1 MITFFPS
8 AFAPNRGANASAA
21 LLAGATVIASLAI
34 ATSEARAA
42 DDLIVK
48 FDQTQ
53 LIRLARPIGEVIVGN
68 PSIADV
74 QVHSTNMLAVTG
86 KGFGLTN
93 VIVLDGDRNIIADQR
108 IMVQRDEHRSVV
120 VTRGTSR
127 QTLNCSPQ
135 CNPTLTVGD
144 ELATMTALK
153 TSMDLKNASAEK
165 TGTDAQN
172 GGNQ

>member
-93 VIVLDGDRNIIADQR
+93 VIV
-108 IMVQRDEHRSVV
+108 DEQS
-120 VTRGTSR
+120 
-127 QTLNCSPQ
+127 
-135 CNPTLTVGD
+135 LTQISSSD
-144 ELATMTALK
+144 ELAGMVAKVIEGNTKPVADYRGGKESAIKAL
-153 TSMDLKNASAEK
+153 
-165 TGTDAQN
+165 
-172 GGNQ
+172 